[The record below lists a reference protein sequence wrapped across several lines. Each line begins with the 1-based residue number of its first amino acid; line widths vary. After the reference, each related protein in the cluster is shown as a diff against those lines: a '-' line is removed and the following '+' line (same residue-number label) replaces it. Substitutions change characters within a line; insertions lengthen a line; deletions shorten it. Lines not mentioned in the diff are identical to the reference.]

1 MATRLPEEI
10 WCRIFAYLDPFT
22 IHKAVSVVCKDFLR
36 IVRQD
41 KRLSGSLKLSRRFLQ
56 RYFNHFDIWRKLEE
70 SKFHL
75 GMSDFLK
82 KWPKVTEIEI
92 YWLPNQDQGS
102 ILLQF
107 TLQTFKEFWNAS
119 KLKTVVVHGVWIN
132 KGPFRLDGLT
142 YNEDIEN
149 VQFQSLRFYPDH
161 DGDIEEDLK
170 WLIKNV
176 TKVINIEMDNLFL
189 EQLEKD
195 KISKVLMGHFLSN
208 QAPNL
213 KSLLVTNVPSFDCE
227 NRSESVKTNF
237 NELKIYFCQ
246 TLK

>member
-1 MATRLPEEI
+1 MATLLPEEI

-22 IHKAVSVVCKDFLR
+22 IHEAVSVVCKDFLR

-56 RYFNHFDIWRKLEE
+56 RYFNHFDIWSKLETN
-70 SKFHL
+70 KFHL
-75 GMSDFLK
+75 GLSEFLK

-92 YWLPNQDQGS
+92 HWLPNQDQES
-102 ILLQF
+102 LLLQF
-107 TLQTFKEFWNAS
+107 TLQTFKELWNTS
-119 KLKTVVVHGVWIN
+119 YLKSVVVHGVWIN

-142 YNEDIEN
+142 YNEEVEN
-149 VQFQSLRFYPDH
+149 VQFQSLRFYPNH
-161 DGDIEEDLK
+161 DTNIQEDLK
-170 WLIKNV
+170 WLIRNV
-176 TKVINIEMDNLFL
+176 TKVFNIEIDNLFL
-189 EQLEKD
+189 KQLEKD
-195 KISKVLMGHFLSN
+195 TTCKVLMGNFLSN
-208 QAPNL
+208 QAPDL

-227 NRSESVKTNF
+227 NRSEVKTNF